1 MEKWYARDTR
11 RQRSRSFQRHVHRP
25 TSNSSTDPVPCN
37 HLSSPSREIQ
47 RSRTPDIYFGDSLST
62 GSPFKIE
69 CLYKSSPIRE
79 RVLNARTSPATK
91 SQPEHPACPSSTLF
105 PTTPFPGLSLP
116 LPPLFHLSPSLH
128 PRLTDSI
135 DTQDLP
141 HTTFLCQASDSPASR
156 FFCVSF
162 AARSDKKKGGK
173 GGKREEEGRR
183 GLVCHHRL
191 KGKGRERGLRG
202 GEPARIYWTCLGEES
217 RLVAL
222 ATRRSPRS
230 QESQLNR
237 STVPKRF

>member
-116 LPPLFHLSPSLH
+116 LPLYFTFPLPSSPFNRLYRYAGSTTHHLLMPGIGLAG
-128 PRLTDSI
+128 LA
-135 DTQDLP
+135 
-141 HTTFLCQASDSPASR
+141 FLLCILR
-156 FFCVSF
+156 
-162 AARSDKKKGGK
+162 
-173 GGKREEEGRR
+173 REIR
-183 GLVCHHRL
+183 
-191 KGKGRERGLRG
+191 
-202 GEPARIYWTCLGEES
+202 
-217 RLVAL
+217 
-222 ATRRSPRS
+222 
-230 QESQLNR
+230 
-237 STVPKRF
+237 

>member
-116 LPPLFHLSPSLH
+116 LPLYFTFPPLH

-141 HTTFLCQASDSPASR
+141 HTTSLCQASDSPASR

-162 AARSDKKKGGK
+162 AARSDKKRVERVGN
-173 GGKREEEGRR
+173 GRR
-183 GLVCHHRL
+183 
-191 KGKGRERGLRG
+191 KGDE
-202 GEPARIYWTCLGEES
+202 
-217 RLVAL
+217 V
-222 ATRRSPRS
+222 
-230 QESQLNR
+230 
-237 STVPKRF
+237 